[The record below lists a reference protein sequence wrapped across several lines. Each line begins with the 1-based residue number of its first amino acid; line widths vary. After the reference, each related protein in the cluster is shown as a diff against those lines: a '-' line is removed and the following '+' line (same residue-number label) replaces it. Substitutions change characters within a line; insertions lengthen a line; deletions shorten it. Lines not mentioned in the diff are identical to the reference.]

1 MKEIFQS
8 LFDTSKD
15 RIKSPFIGSYI
26 TAFIIYNWRAFFLLL
41 FSDAKIEDKIVVI
54 NHEYCYK
61 EAILVPLFIAL
72 FYIMVLPYIN
82 LIFDKLLS
90 YSNKIKDEREK
101 NGEINKLHQKKAV
114 AKLEREIAE
123 ERAGTSEISELKNQI
138 ERLTTENKNLGD
150 QNKDAFERYE
160 KSLEQQKAEETALKK
175 SIENLRSSNRDLERE
190 MRNQVN
196 EIESNST
203 ILTERFLKQLSDH
216 EITYF
221 LQFGSHRLEPKPNKS
236 MSLNVA
242 NLEKLTDLGLL
253 FYSRKDDRY
262 DITDLGK
269 YIYYYILKKE
279 NN

>member
-1 MKEIFQS
+1 
-8 LFDTSKD
+8 
-15 RIKSPFIGSYI
+15 
-26 TAFIIYNWRAFFLLL
+26 
-41 FSDAKIEDKIVVI
+41 
-54 NHEYCYK
+54 
-61 EAILVPLFIAL
+61 
-72 FYIMVLPYIN
+72 
-82 LIFDKLLS
+82 
-90 YSNKIKDEREK
+90 
-101 NGEINKLHQKKAV
+101 
-114 AKLEREIAE
+114 
-123 ERAGTSEISELKNQI
+123 
-138 ERLTTENKNLGD
+138 
-150 QNKDAFERYE
+150 
-160 KSLEQQKAEETALKK
+160 
-175 SIENLRSSNRDLERE
+175 

-221 LQFGSHRLEPKPNKS
+221 LQFGSHRLERKPNKS